1 MSTSFRAF
9 VVNKTG
15 DSFTAQVQQLS
26 QNDLPAGEVL
36 IRIAY
41 SSVNYKDA
49 LACIPEGRIVRSYPF
64 VPGIDLSGIVVASSD
79 ARFSEGDKV
88 IVTGYDLGVSHYGGF
103 SEYARVKADWIVPL
117 PEGLT
122 LKDAMTF
129 GTAGFEAALALDKL
143 EKMGLKPE
151 QGPVLV
157 TGATGGVGSMAVGML
172 AKRGY
177 TAIAS
182 TGKTSEHAYLKEL
195 GASNI
200 LSREEV
206 SAESN
211 RPLEKELWAGSIDSV
226 GGSTLAY
233 LIRTTK
239 YGGSVAACGLTGGTD
254 LHTTVFPFILR
265 GVNLLGIDSV
275 FCPMDERRK
284 LWQRMATDLKPAA
297 LHSMINE
304 VTLDELPQVTASL
317 LKGEVRG
324 RTVVQLSDE
333 A

>member
-1 MSTSFRAF
+1 MSTPFRAF

-26 QNDLPAGEVL
+26 QDDLPAGEVL

-49 LACIPEGRIVRSYPF
+49 LACIAEGRIVRSYPF
-64 VPGIDLSGIVVASSD
+64 VPGIDLSGTVVASSD
-79 ARFSEGDKV
+79 ARFTQGDKV
-88 IVTGYDLGVSHYGGF
+88 IITGYDLGVSHYGGF
-103 SEYARVKADWIVPL
+103 SEYARVRADWIVPL

-122 LKDAMTF
+122 LKEAMAF

-151 QGPVLV
+151 NGSVLV

-177 TAIAS
+177 TVTAS
-182 TGKTSEHAYLKEL
+182 TGKASEHRYLKEL
-195 GASNI
+195 GAGNI

-206 SAESN
+206 SAASN
-211 RPLEKELWAGSIDSV
+211 RPLEKEQWAGSIDSV

-324 RTVVQLSDE
+324 RTVVRLSDE